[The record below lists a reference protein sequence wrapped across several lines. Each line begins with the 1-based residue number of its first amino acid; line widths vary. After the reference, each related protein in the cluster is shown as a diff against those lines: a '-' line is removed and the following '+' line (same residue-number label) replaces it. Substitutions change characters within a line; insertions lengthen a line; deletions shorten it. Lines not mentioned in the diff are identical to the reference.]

1 MIPWQSPSGKLEPA
15 PGKEGSI
22 EEGKGVTEGRKKLLI
37 LGAGV
42 GSGHMRAAQALEA
55 VLSELPVPLDVQV
68 VDLLERGSPLYRL
81 LYRSGYLALAR
92 HTPRILDRLYG
103 ATDRLPPALSGLLS
117 GADRLFFRTY
127 LRELFSSLPDLVL
140 CTHFLPLEILAPLR
154 GLGSLS
160 SPLWGLV
167 TDLHPHGIWLWK
179 GVDRYFTADG
189 ASASLVR
196 KRLGGTP
203 SSAYG
208 IPVHPD
214 FLKPPDRKGLLER
227 LALPDRKTVLILSG
241 GEGLGN
247 LPSVLDSFS
256 GFPGELSLIAIAGRN
271 AGLLEEC
278 RRWAETHENR
288 WLFVR
293 TLGFVENMAEW
304 MAVSDI
310 VVTKPGGITLFEA
323 MALGKPLLLLPAR
336 GGQEEIN
343 RRWAIGVGA
352 AVASPET
359 PRAGSLLRAVLSDA
373 DRLRR
378 MGEASERAGSPEA
391 AGRIAREIV
400 DFLFSDNLCVRRT
413 P

>member
-1 MIPWQSPSGKLEPA
+1 
-15 PGKEGSI
+15 
-22 EEGKGVTEGRKKLLI
+22 
-37 LGAGV
+37 
-42 GSGHMRAAQALEA
+42 MRAAQAVAA
-55 VLSELPVPLDVQV
+55 VLSELPVPLEVQV

-81 LYRSGYLALAR
+81 LYRSGYLGLAR
-92 HTPRILDRLYG
+92 HSPRILDRLYA

-127 LRELFSSLPDLVL
+127 LCELSSSLPDLVL

-154 GLGSLS
+154 RLGSLS

-179 GVDRYFTADG
+179 GVDRYFTADA

-214 FLKPPDRKGLLER
+214 FLKPPDRNGLLER
-227 LALPDRKTVLILSG
+227 LALPDRKTVLLLSG
-241 GEGLGN
+241 GEGLEN

-278 RRWAETHENR
+278 RRWVKNHENR

-304 MAVSDI
+304 MAVSDV
-310 VVTKPGGITLFEA
+310 VVTKPGGLTLFEA
-323 MALGKPLLLLPAR
+323 LALGKPLVLLPAR

-343 RRWAIGVGA
+343 RLWAVAAGA
-352 AVASPET
+352 AVDCPE
-359 PRAGSLLRAVLSDA
+359 PSNAGSLIRRLFSDPGRLSG
-373 DRLRR
+373 
-378 MGEASERAGSPEA
+378 MGESARRAGCPEA
-391 AGRIAREIV
+391 AGLISREIV
-400 DFLFSDNLCVRRT
+400 ESLFPGYVSERRIS
-413 P
+413 

>member
-1 MIPWQSPSGKLEPA
+1 
-15 PGKEGSI
+15 
-22 EEGKGVTEGRKKLLI
+22 
-37 LGAGV
+37 
-42 GSGHMRAAQALEA
+42 MRAAQALEA

-271 AGLLEEC
+271 AGLLGEC
-278 RRWAETHENR
+278 RRWAKNHENR
-288 WLFVR
+288 WLFAR
-293 TLGFVENMAEW
+293 TLGFVENIAEW
-304 MAVSDI
+304 MAVSDV
-310 VVTKPGGITLFEA
+310 VVTKPGGLTLFESL
-323 MALGKPLLLLPAR
+323 ALGKPLVLLPAR
-336 GGQEEIN
+336 GGQEEVN
-343 RRWAIGVGA
+343 RLWAVSAGA
-352 AVASPET
+352 AVDCPDPSL
-359 PRAGSLLRAVLSDA
+359 AGALLRRLFSDPGRLSGMEESA
-373 DRLRR
+373 R
-378 MGEASERAGSPEA
+378 EAGCPEA
-391 AGRIAREIV
+391 AGLISREIV
-400 DFLFSDNLCVRRT
+400 ESLFPGPVNERRIS
-413 P
+413 

>member
-1 MIPWQSPSGKLEPA
+1 
-15 PGKEGSI
+15 
-22 EEGKGVTEGRKKLLI
+22 
-37 LGAGV
+37 
-42 GSGHMRAAQALEA
+42 MRAAEA
-55 VLSELPVPLDVQV
+55 VAAALSSLPFAPEVQV

-92 HTPRILDRLYG
+92 HAPRMLDRLYG
-103 ATDRLPPALSGLLS
+103 ATDLLPPSLSGILS
-117 GADRLFFRTY
+117 RIDRLFFREF
-127 LRELFSSLPDLVL
+127 LRLLSKTPPDLIL

-154 GLGSLS
+154 KAESLA

-167 TDLHPHGIWLWK
+167 TDLHPHGIWLWE
-179 GVDRYFTADG
+179 GVDRYFVSDG
-189 ASASLVR
+189 VSAALVQ
-196 KRLGGTP
+196 KRLEGIP
-203 SSAYG
+203 AIASG

-214 FLKPPDRKGLLER
+214 FSKPSDRKSLLSGLG
-227 LALPDRKTVLILSG
+227 LPDRKTVLVLSG
-241 GEGLGN
+241 GEGIGK
-247 LPSVLDSFS
+247 LPSVLDAFS
-256 GFPGELSLIAIAGRN
+256 GFPGELTLIAIAGRN

-304 MAVSDI
+304 MAVSDV